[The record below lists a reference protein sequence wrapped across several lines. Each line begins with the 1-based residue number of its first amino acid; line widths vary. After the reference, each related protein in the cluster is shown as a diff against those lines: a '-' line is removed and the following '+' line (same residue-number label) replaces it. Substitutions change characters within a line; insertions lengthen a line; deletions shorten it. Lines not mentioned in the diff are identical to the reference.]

1 MRYWEFS
8 ITNKFDN
15 KNVLASCWRCRLFCP
30 VGMPSLI
37 PGRGNMCLCFS
48 KLGQVSLILSQFCQ
62 FYQIYPVKHIKQ
74 RFSLRC
80 KKKILNVLLPYDYV
94 FCLSYEFRELPDN
107 FLTNLENDFFW
118 SMMEFFNISICF
130 YKKKSNSQLTE
141 YFFSLFKLHL
151 QL

>member
-1 MRYWEFS
+1 MRYWELS
-8 ITNKFDN
+8 VTNKFDN
-15 KNVLASCWRCRLFCP
+15 KNVLASCLRCCLF
-30 VGMPSLI
+30 VLLE
-37 PGRGNMCLCFS
+37 CL
-48 KLGQVSLILSQFCQ
+48 LGFMEEAICVCVSPNSVTLILSRFCQ

-74 RFSLRC
+74 RFSSRR
-80 KKKILNVLLPYDYV
+80 KKKILNVLSPYDYV

-130 YKKKSNSQLTE
+130 YKKKSNSQLTG
-141 YFFSLFKLHL
+141 YFFSLFKFHL

>member
-15 KNVLASCWRCRLFCP
+15 KNVLASCWRCCLF
-30 VGMPSLI
+30 VLLE
-37 PGRGNMCLCFS
+37 CLLWYMEEAICVC
-48 KLGQVSLILSQFCQ
+48 VSPNL
-62 FYQIYPVKHIKQ
+62 VKSRWYYLDFASFTRSIQWNTLNKGFHWDV
-74 RFSLRC
+74 R
-80 KKKILNVLLPYDYV
+80 KKILNVLLPCDYV

-130 YKKKSNSQLTE
+130 YKKKSNS
-141 YFFSLFKLHL
+141 
-151 QL
+151 